1 MGMSIVEIGLPSFVE
16 SVAGSL
22 TSYGIIIGTFSVTQ
36 CFFQYPYAAASDKL
50 GRRKV
55 VLFGMAVY
63 LLGTLLSYTAQNVIQ
78 LILYR
83 ALQGAGAYTSIL
95 QAVIGDVY
103 KKDQHSKGMGYYTLY
118 MNVGYFLGFIL
129 GGYISSFLGF
139 RSIFLIQ
146 GSLIVFSMIIISIFL
161 REDNSLELKRSQKKN
176 MNFNMA
182 NIKILLKERQY
193 IFTLLL
199 NCVRWFLFGFI
210 TAYLIWVFQDNAQG
224 FGLSEI
230 ISSYLMLGIS
240 YLCYIYSYCK

>member
-95 QAVIGDVY
+95 
-103 KKDQHSKGMGYYTLY
+103 
-118 MNVGYFLGFIL
+118 
-129 GGYISSFLGF
+129 
-139 RSIFLIQ
+139 
-146 GSLIVFSMIIISIFL
+146 
-161 REDNSLELKRSQKKN
+161 
-176 MNFNMA
+176 
-182 NIKILLKERQY
+182 
-193 IFTLLL
+193 
-199 NCVRWFLFGFI
+199 
-210 TAYLIWVFQDNAQG
+210 
-224 FGLSEI
+224 
-230 ISSYLMLGIS
+230 
-240 YLCYIYSYCK
+240 